1 MSEETQVETPATP
14 EKQEPQISLADFS
27 AALQVIDACTSRGA
41 FRGEE
46 LSSVGQLRDRLVAF
60 VEFHAPSEE
69 GAGEEATEEATEEAE
84 EAEAAAE

>member
-1 MSEETQVETPATP
+1 MSEETKVETPETP
-14 EKQEPQISLADFS
+14 ETQEPQISLADFS
-27 AALQVIDACTSRGA
+27 AALQVIDACTTRGA

-69 GAGEEATEEATEEAE
+69 GEGEEATKAE
-84 EAEAAAE
+84 EVEVEAAAE